1 MSHFTVGV
9 ITKDYPIY
17 NKIDALL
24 APYDENKEVEHFISK
39 EELIAEERQNFED
52 YKNGTYAK
60 YLADPEAYKAN
71 CTNPKHIFYLEQE
84 FPKKF
89 EWTDEDF
96 YKEALQYVADEDVMP
111 DGSVR
116 SMYNP
121 NSKWDWWEIGGRCS
135 GLLMTKDGQQA
146 NTLPIKEIANLYDK
160 EKEADAKKFWE
171 IFVEGSTDYSEG
183 EIKEVM
189 SRAFYKKEY
198 LLKIYKTKENYIK
211 CCCSLATYALLIE
224 GKEWEAKGEMCYF
237 GISDEENGAEIKWLE
252 RMTEV
257 LTNPDYQDYFL
268 TVVDCHI

>member
-1 MSHFTVGV
+1 
-9 ITKDYPIY
+9 
-17 NKIDALL
+17 
-24 APYDENKEVEHFISK
+24 
-39 EELIAEERQNFED
+39 
-52 YKNGTYAK
+52 
-60 YLADPEAYKAN
+60 
-71 CTNPKHIFYLEQE
+71 
-84 FPKKF
+84 
-89 EWTDEDF
+89 
-96 YKEALQYVADEDVMP
+96 MP